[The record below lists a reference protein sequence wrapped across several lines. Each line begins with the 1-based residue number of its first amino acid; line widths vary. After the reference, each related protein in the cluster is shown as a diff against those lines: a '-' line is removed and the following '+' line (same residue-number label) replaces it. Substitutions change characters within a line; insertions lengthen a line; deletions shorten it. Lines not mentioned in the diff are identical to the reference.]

1 MSRRRHSRPP
11 ADDAGLHM
19 LAGALVAALLLGL
32 LGALLLVD
40 TLPGVGLVPGYRVW
54 LGGIV
59 VFGVVA
65 AWLGGW
71 LSEWLSQ
78 RDLARRRPTP
88 RSSRTRRDGAE
99 KDADDTATDS
109 GVAPAPLPVAWRR
122 VLARRCHHCRR
133 LPEPVR
139 REFESQ
145 LHRFMIGRKVTGI
158 EIDVTEE
165 LRILVA
171 ASAVTLT
178 AGWPG
183 SEWSRLS
190 EVLLYPKDFDE
201 EYGFDAPELAGQA
214 HPWGIVVMS
223 APSLQTSFQNRA
235 DGYHVGIHEFMH
247 LLDMGDGE
255 ADGIPVGF
263 GSARIEAWERLWPRE
278 ENRLLRGQSVLSPYA
293 LTNRVEFL
301 AVAAEAFFGIPVAL
315 RRSHRELYDILRDYF
330 RQDPAAW
337 EAASGAAAVEE
348 ASIPPRRRAKCA
360 RRRAT
365 R

>member
-1 MSRRRHSRPP
+1 M
-11 ADDAGLHM
+11 
-19 LAGALVAALLLGL
+19 
-32 LGALLLVD
+32 
-40 TLPGVGLVPGYRVW
+40 
-54 LGGIV
+54 
-59 VFGVVA
+59 
-65 AWLGGW
+65 
-71 LSEWLSQ
+71 
-78 RDLARRRPTP
+78 
-88 RSSRTRRDGAE
+88 
-99 KDADDTATDS
+99 
-109 GVAPAPLPVAWRR
+109 
-122 VLARRCHHCRR
+122 
-133 LPEPVR
+133 
-139 REFESQ
+139 
-145 LHRFMIGRKVTGI
+145 
-158 EIDVTEE
+158 TEE
-165 LRILVA
+165 LRVLVA

-183 SEWSRLS
+183 SAWTRLS

-223 APSLQTSFQNRA
+223 APSLQASFENRA
-235 DGYHVGIHEFMH
+235 GGYHVGIHEFTH

-263 GSARIEAWERLWPRE
+263 GSARRAAWDRLWPRE
-278 ENRLLRGQSVLSPYA
+278 EKRLLRGQSVLSPYA

-315 RRSHRELYDILRDYF
+315 RRSHRALYDILSDYF

-337 EAASGAAAVEE
+337 ETASGATAPVGE
-348 ASIPPRRRAKCA
+348 ASIPPRRRPKCA